1 MTINKRCAAL
11 GRVWL
16 TIGLLSSLLLLFG
29 GQGAVLAQETAPLRL
44 STLEISLWPEFD
56 RPELLVIVQGRL
68 ADDVPL
74 PARLTLTIPRKAGEP
89 HAVAWMAQD
98 GALLQAAYDLQEV
111 SDGIAVTYTALE
123 GRSFQLEYYLDAL
136 QIKGQQRQFTFEYRL
151 DVATDELVL
160 ELQQPAGATNVV
172 SDPPATE
179 TSAGFAGLTYH
190 RLTLQDLAAGQSVEW
205 QVRYDKSGLRLS
217 AETLPTE
224 EAAAA
229 TPDPSLGANAAFG
242 AVAVVG
248 IALAAALAGLWIVG
262 SRRQAEAQRARVQ
275 PRRARAPK
283 PRKRKDR
290 KGAPPRPKSLPPS
303 APAQDRPAP
312 PPEPAAWEDADYPA
326 GGFCHQCG
334 VALKEDALFC
344 HRCGAQRKGA

>member
-11 GRVWL
+11 GRAWL
-16 TIGLLSSLLLLFG
+16 AIGLLGGLCLLFG
-29 GQGAVLAQETAPLRL
+29 GQGAVLAQETTPLRL
-44 STLEISLWPEFD
+44 SALEISLWPEFD

-68 ADDVPL
+68 ADDVSL
-74 PARLTLTIPRKAGEP
+74 PVRLTLTIPREAGEP
-89 HAVAWMAQD
+89 HAVAWVAQD
-98 GALLQAAYDLQEV
+98 GALLQAAYDLEQV
-111 SDGIAVTYTALE
+111 SGGIAVTYTALE

-136 QIKGQQRQFTFEYRL
+136 QVKGQQRQFTFDYRL
-151 DVATDELVL
+151 DIATDELVL

-179 TSAGFAGLTYH
+179 TSIGFAGLTYH
-190 RLTLQDLAAGQSVEW
+190 RLTLQDLAAGQNVEW
-205 QVRYDKSGLRLS
+205 QIHYDKSGLRLS

-229 TPDPSLGANAAFG
+229 TTDSSLGSNAAFG

-248 IALAAALAGLWIVG
+248 VALAAALAGLWIVG
-262 SRRQAEAQRARVQ
+262 SRRQTEAQRARAQ
-275 PRRARAPK
+275 SRQARSPK

-290 KGAPPRPKSLPPS
+290 KGAPPRPKSLTPS
-303 APAQDRPAP
+303 APVQDRPAP
-312 PPEPAAWEDADYPA
+312 LAEPAAWEGADYPA
-326 GGFCHQCG
+326 GSFCHQCG

-344 HRCGAQRKGA
+344 HRCGARRKGD